1 MNKLKLNT
9 LVAVLFPVVLALLFI
24 WAIPSATTLKA
35 DDGKAASAN
44 ENSNAEVIVVPTTVT
59 DKSLQEL
66 TNEDYSAEDSLNKPI
81 YFSEATSKEVGT
93 TATSPI
99 KMGEGKVSVKT
110 GTASFDTNDNP
121 GYDSNETNT
130 KVDQVV
136 DENGNVLAPLPG
148 ISYEIT
154 RVSPVQGQ
162 STFEPVVGED
172 AFSIT
177 VTTDQNGLARV
188 ADLASGTYQVIEKDN
203 QLLKSV
209 MDPVIVE
216 VPLPQREGEA
226 LKEVFLYP
234 KSSVVDATGTTPPGT
249 TPDGGTQ
256 RLPQTSGNIG
266 NAQPLYLILVFIIS
280 MGAIGIR
287 ALKTKHNKF

>member
-1 MNKLKLNT
+1 MKKISVFFL
-9 LVAVLFPVVLALLFI
+9 AFLFLLGLGVSS
-24 WAIPSATTLKA
+24 IPAH
-35 DDGKAASAN
+35 AA
-44 ENSNAEVIVVPTTVT
+44 
-59 DKSLQEL
+59 
-66 TNEDYSAEDSLNKPI
+66 
-81 YFSEATSKEVGT
+81 EA
-93 TATSPI
+93 
-99 KMGEGKVSVKT
+99 
-110 GTASFDTNDNP
+110 
-121 GYDSNETNT
+121 SNESYAISILKYKLSDSTVLSSELPMDGT

-234 KSSVVDATGTTPPGT
+234 KSSVVESTETPPPGT

-280 MGAIGIR
+280 MGAIGIK